1 MGPGLGYL
9 IPMHLVKRVT
19 QINPFLLD
27 PPCSRSFCY
36 LWPKAFL
43 TNDVPIAGILIA
55 TYFPSLSVIICA
67 VLETVLRLL
76 PPHQRCFQDAPSTS
90 FESERLVMLQ
100 KPVFS
105 LLLTTTAVTHITCL
119 SVKPTAQEAD
129 ANAVR

>member
-1 MGPGLGYL
+1 M
-9 IPMHLVKRVT
+9 
-19 QINPFLLD
+19 
-27 PPCSRSFCY
+27 
-36 LWPKAFL
+36 WPKAFL

-55 TYFPSLSVIICA
+55 TYFLSLSIIICEA
-67 VLETVLRLL
+67 LEIVLCVLSL
-76 PPHQRCFQDAPSTS
+76 HQQCFQDAPSTS
-90 FESERLVMLQ
+90 FEPGRLAMLQ